1 MKIKELLTAKNVIA
15 KHINDTIPAQLAYKF
30 FKLAKKIDETEEF
43 CRTKILAILDECA
56 EKNEDGNF
64 VQDSNGFKLKPD
76 KIEVW
81 KSKKEEIDEIEVDSV
96 ELFSIDELSPLK
108 LSVQDI
114 VNIQKFIKEDKNG

>member
-15 KHINDTIPAQLAYKF
+15 KHINDPIPAQLAYKF
-30 FKLAKKIDETEEF
+30 FKLAKKIDEMEEF

-64 VQDSNGFKLKPD
+64 VQDNNGFKLKPD